1 MRHYGIAPERNSS
14 APPHPAQPLAQPRP
28 IALSEPLAYPRTL
41 ALPRLHAQP
50 RPLAEPRPKGAVFFT
65 NNLIL
70 IPFVIFCLLSA
81 SADAQSTG
89 IKIVVQEGQGAINNI
104 QQHHAK
110 EPVIQVLHED
120 NEPVVGASVSF
131 QLPDSGPSGSFAD
144 DSKML
149 TVQTDDKGQA
159 VAHGLKPNA
168 TAGRFQIR
176 VTASYHGQTA
186 NAMVAQINAEP
197 AAAKSGNGKMLLI
210 LAIVGGAAAAGAAA
224 ALGHK
229 GSPSSTGV
237 AVGVTTPPAT
247 VLAPGT
253 PSINPPH

>member
-1 MRHYGIAPERNSS
+1 MRHCHS
-14 APPHPAQPLAQPRP
+14 ASGPRDVSHPRQRAFSKSPAQPR
-28 IALSEPLAYPRTL
+28 
-41 ALPRLHAQP
+41 RLT
-50 RPLAEPRPKGAVFFT
+50 EPRPKGAVFRAK
-65 NNLIL
+65 NIL
-70 IPFVIFCLLSA
+70 LVPAVIFCLLAA
-81 SADAQSTG
+81 SADAQSNG
-89 IKIVVQEGQGAINNI
+89 IKIVVEEGQGAINNI

-120 NEPVVGASVSF
+120 NEPAVGASVSF
-131 QLPDSGPSGSFAD
+131 QLPDSGPGGSFAD
-144 DSKML
+144 NARIL
-149 TVQTDDKGQA
+149 TVQTDDKGHA

-176 VTASYHGQTA
+176 VTASYHGQSA
-186 NAMVAQINAEP
+186 SAVVAQINAEP
-197 AAAKSGNGKMLLI
+197 AEAKKGNGKMLLI
-210 LAIVGGAAAAGAAA
+210 LAIAGGAAAAGAAA

-229 GSPSSTGV
+229 GSSSGTGV

>member
-1 MRHYGIAPERNSS
+1 MRHHGIAPKRISS
-14 APPHPAQPLAQPRP
+14 VPHQNAESRPARAVF
-28 IALSEPLAYPRTL
+28 IL
-41 ALPRLHAQP
+41 AL
-50 RPLAEPRPKGAVFFT
+50 
-65 NNLIL
+65 
-70 IPFVIFCLLSA
+70 IFCLLAA
-81 SADAQSTG
+81 SADAQTNG

-131 QLPDSGPSGSFAD
+131 QLPDSGAGGTFAD

-159 VAHGLKPNA
+159 VAHGLKPND

-186 NAMVAQINAEP
+186 SAVVAQINAEP
-197 AAAKSGNGKMLLI
+197 AAAKSGNGKMFLI

-229 GSPSSTGV
+229 GSSGSTGT

-253 PSINPPH
+253 PTINAPH

>member
-1 MRHYGIAPERNSS
+1 MRRYSGVPYRALSAAVIFGMLS
-14 APPHPAQPLAQPRP
+14 AP
-28 IALSEPLAYPRTL
+28 
-41 ALPRLHAQP
+41 
-50 RPLAEPRPKGAVFFT
+50 V
-65 NNLIL
+65 
-70 IPFVIFCLLSA
+70 
-81 SADAQSTG
+81 DAQTG

-104 QQHHAK
+104 QQRRAK

-120 NEPVVGASVSF
+120 NEPVAGASVTF
-131 QLPDSGPSGSFAD
+131 QLPDSGPSGFFAD

-149 TVQTDDKGQA
+149 TVQTDEKGLA

-168 TAGRFQIR
+168 IAGRFQIS

-186 NAMVAQINAEP
+186 NAVVAQINAEQ
-197 AAAKSGNGKMLLI
+197 AVAKSSSKKWLVI
-210 LAIVGGAAAAGAAA
+210 LAIAGGAGAAGAAA

-229 GSPSSTGV
+229 GSSASTGV

-247 VLAPGT
+247 VLVPGT